1 VLAVRRRQ
9 AGAIKPEN
17 GILIDNNESM
27 LLKHRCRAA
36 AALLVCLL
44 AAATTVAQAD
54 AAGEWSVSFATPSGP
69 AEFTMYVTQEGTRL
83 TGRLTSDAGE
93 FPLRG
98 TVNGDAVTIT
108 WTLPDGGR
116 LLDVTFTAKINGDEM
131 SGTARLGD
139 RGQGP
144 LSGERTGR

>member
-1 VLAVRRRQ
+1 MTLACGRGAAAGLLLFLLAV
-9 AGAIKPEN
+9 GT
-17 GILIDNNESM
+17 
-27 LLKHRCRAA
+27 AA
-36 AALLVCLL
+36 
-44 AAATTVAQAD
+44 AQAD
-54 AAGEWSVSFATPSGP
+54 AAGEWTVSFATPSGP
-69 AEFTMYVTQEGTRL
+69 AEFTMYVAQEGARL

-98 TVNGDAVTIT
+98 TVDGDTVTIR
-108 WTLPDGGR
+108 WTLPDAGR

-144 LSGERTGR
+144 FSGQRVGR

>member
-1 VLAVRRRQ
+1 MRDGETA
-9 AGAIKPEN
+9 APPA
-17 GILIDNNESM
+17 
-27 LLKHRCRAA
+27 HRCDNRLMIRTLLGL
-36 AALLVCLL
+36 LLVLSI
-44 AAATTVAQAD
+44 AAPATAQAD
-54 AAGEWSVSFATPSGP
+54 LAGEWAVTFSTPQGP
-69 AEFTMYVTQEGTRL
+69 AEFTMYVNQEGARL

-98 TVNGDAVTIT
+98 TVEGDNVTIT

-116 LLDVTFTAKINGDEM
+116 LIDVTFRAKIAGDEM

-144 LSGERTGR
+144 MSGQRTGR